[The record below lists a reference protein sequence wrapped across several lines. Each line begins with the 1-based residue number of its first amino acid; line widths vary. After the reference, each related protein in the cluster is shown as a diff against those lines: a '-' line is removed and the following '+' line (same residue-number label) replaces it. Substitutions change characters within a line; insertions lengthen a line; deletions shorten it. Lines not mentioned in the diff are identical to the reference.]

1 MILGFYGYSNSGKTT
16 LIEKICGELKKENLR
31 IAVIKH
37 IPYENFSIDNKT
49 KDTGRFK
56 NLGVDVAAFSPN
68 ETAFILGGMNFTDII
83 SKLESIRNYD
93 VILVEGLKKENIPKI
108 RVGDCPI
115 EDETIMSVTGKDE
128 EIEKITEW
136 IKDRI
141 DKDKKQ
147 DVIVKVS
154 GKRLNMGNFPKKI
167 IKEVVVA
174 MVSSL
179 KGGEEAEEIE
189 IIIKNIKNSQKDED

>member
-115 EDETIMSVTGKDE
+115 EDGTIMSVTGKDE
-128 EIEKITEW
+128 EIKKITEW

-174 MVSSL
+174 MVGSL

-189 IIIKNIKNSQKDED
+189 IIIKNEFTKR